1 MQTCNAI
8 TGPVTSTGDLGSR
21 RSFLS
26 GIGKMTLSA
35 SAVALLAGCE
45 SMAASGD
52 NTMGDKMMGDE
63 AMMTEED
70 VSILN
75 IALGL
80 EHQAIGAYQLGAESG
95 LLQKPVLDTAVLFQS
110 QHKAH
115 RDALAATVEKL
126 GGTPVQADSLQAYAK
141 QLNAST
147 LQTQGD
153 VLKLALE
160 LEHGAADAYLGV
172 IPTFHNGDLAQ
183 VAGRIAS
190 DEVMHWTVLQ
200 QALRMPLPSE
210 ALSFGA

>member
-1 MQTCNAI
+1 MQTNTA
-8 TGPVTSTGDLGSR
+8 TFGPVGATTLSGSR

-26 GIGKMTLSA
+26 SVGKATLSA

-45 SMAASGD
+45 SMAAG
-52 NTMGDKMMGDE
+52 GEKMMGDQ

-95 LLQKPVLDTAVLFQS
+95 LLQKPVLNTAGLFQS
-110 QHKAH
+110 QHKTH
-115 RDALAATVEKL
+115 RDTLAATVMKL
-126 GGTPVQADSLQAYAK
+126 GGTPVQADSLESYAQ

-147 LQTQGD
+147 LKTQTD
-153 VLKLALE
+153 VLNLALE
-160 LEHGAADAYLGV
+160 LEYGAAEAYLGV
-172 IPTFHNGDLAQ
+172 IPNFHNGDLAQ

-200 QALRMPLPSE
+200 QALRMPLPAE

>member
-1 MQTCNAI
+1 MQTFDTLTRPLAAAAH
-8 TGPVTSTGDLGSR
+8 SGSR

-45 SMAASGD
+45 SMAAGGD
-52 NTMGDKMMGDE
+52 KTMGGKKMSDE

-70 VSILN
+70 VSVLN

-95 LLQKPVLDTAVLFQS
+95 LLQKPVLETAVLFQS

-126 GGTPVQADSLQAYAK
+126 GGMPVQADSLGSYAQ

-147 LQTQGD
+147 LQTQAD
-153 VLKLALE
+153 VLKLALQ
-160 LEHGAADAYLGV
+160 LEHGAAEAYLGV
-172 IPTFHNGDLAQ
+172 IPNFHSGDLAQ

-200 QALRMPLPSE
+200 QALRMPLPAE